1 MSFRPLLYCI
11 FVGKKRVPAWNLPTM
26 DNDEVDSFPHYSRK
40 NEIREF
46 ASVTAFHRQDI
57 GLANWVYIG
66 HELDV
71 RQRHRLLLKRQK
83 ELRACFSGLGIQN
96 TKFIYP

>member
-1 MSFRPLLYCI
+1 ME
-11 FVGKKRVPAWNLPTM
+11 KKRVPAWNLPTM
-26 DNDEVDSFPHYSRK
+26 NNDQIGSFHHSSGK

-46 ASVTAFHRQDI
+46 ASVTAFNRQDI

-71 RQRHRLLLKRQK
+71 RQGHRIFEKHEKALL
-83 ELRACFSGLGIQN
+83 ASCF
-96 TKFIYP
+96 